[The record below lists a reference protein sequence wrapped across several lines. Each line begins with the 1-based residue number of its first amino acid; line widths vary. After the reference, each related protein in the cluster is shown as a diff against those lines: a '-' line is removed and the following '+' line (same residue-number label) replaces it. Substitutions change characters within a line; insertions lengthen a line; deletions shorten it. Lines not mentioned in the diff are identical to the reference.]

1 MNSSGEDKI
10 INMQPEGHT
19 FSYMDKLQ
27 EIAKELMEEM
37 ILAGTDSISC
47 YIGMK
52 DGGYSISV
60 TIAKDK

>member
-1 MNSSGEDKI
+1 MNGEDKI
-10 INMQPEGHT
+10 LNMKPEGHA
-19 FSYMDKLQ
+19 FSYMDKLE

-37 ILAGTDSISC
+37 IIAKTDSLAL